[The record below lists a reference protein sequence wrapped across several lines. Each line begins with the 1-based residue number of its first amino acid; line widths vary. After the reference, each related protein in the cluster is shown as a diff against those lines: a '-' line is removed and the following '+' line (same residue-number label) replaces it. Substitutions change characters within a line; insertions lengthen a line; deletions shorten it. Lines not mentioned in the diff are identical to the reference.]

1 MHTIQPALMSVQAF
15 CAWAGIGRT
24 KVYEEIEAGR
34 LQTVTL
40 GRRRL
45 VPTAEAERWL
55 DRLLD
60 EATVKDA
67 LS

>member
-1 MHTIQPALMSVQAF
+1 MHTTPPALMSVQAF

-24 KVYEEIEAGR
+24 KVYEEIETGR

-45 VPTAEAERWL
+45 VPTAEAQRWL

-60 EATVKDA
+60 NAAGERQ
-67 LS
+67 S